1 MKLMNRIKAFFCKNN
16 KHIELDLH
24 TAEIKEGK
32 AFLHTKGDEPVTY
45 LVRASDIEIRLNKD
59 ASLSELDVLTI
70 KKKTPVEKQKTLAQ
84 KDAERKDKKSQNTTD
99 SPSKNGVIYADE
111 RFRKRTFSMTVYQ
124 EEYDMLMESI
134 KEYGYKRAD
143 FVLACV
149 NTASKGSME
158 KAHKK
163 IIKNHKAMLLEK
175 QALSKKQAEEAAKAE
190 QVI

>member
-1 MKLMNRIKAFFCKNN
+1 MKFMNRIKAFFRKNDEPV
-16 KHIELDLH
+16 ELDLRA
-24 TAEIKEGK
+24 AEIKEGK

-59 ASLSELDVLTI
+59 ASLSELDILTI
-70 KKKTPVEKQKTLAQ
+70 KNKAPAEKQRTLEQ
-84 KDAERKDKKSQNTTD
+84 KNPAIKDQKNQNANN
-99 SPSKNGVIYADE
+99 SPSKNGVIYADD

-163 IIKNHKAMLLEK
+163 IIPQLTIL
-175 QALSKKQAEEAAKAE
+175 ALSGKLFARTNWSTFS
-190 QVI
+190 QVKS

>member
-1 MKLMNRIKAFFCKNN
+1 MKFMNRIKAFFRKNN
-16 KHIELDLH
+16 EHIELDLRA
-24 TAEIKEGK
+24 AEIKEGK

-45 LVRASDIEIRLNKD
+45 LVSASDIEIRLNKD
-59 ASLSELDVLTI
+59 AFLSELDILTI
-70 KKKTPVEKQKTLAQ
+70 KSKAPTEKQKTPEQ
-84 KDAERKDKKSQNTTD
+84 KDSAKKDKKIPNAND
-99 SPSKNGVIYADE
+99 SPSKNNVIYADD

-124 EEYDMLMESI
+124 EEYDMLLESI

-163 IIKNHKAMLLEK
+163 IVKSHKAMLLEK
-175 QALSKKQAEEAAKAE
+175 QALAKKQAEEAAKAE

>member
-1 MKLMNRIKAFFCKNN
+1 MKFINRIKAFFRKNN
-16 KHIELDLH
+16 EHVELDLRA
-24 TAEIKEGK
+24 AEIKEGK

-59 ASLSELDVLTI
+59 ASLSELDILTI
-70 KKKTPVEKQKTLAQ
+70 KRKTPAEKQKAPEQ
-84 KDAERKDKKSQNTTD
+84 KDSAKKDKKIPNAND
-99 SPSKNGVIYADE
+99 SPSKNNVIYADD

-163 IIKNHKAMLLEK
+163 IVKSHKAMLLEK
-175 QALSKKQAEEAAKAE
+175 QALAKKQAEEAAKAE

>member
-1 MKLMNRIKAFFCKNN
+1 MKFMNRIKAFFRKNN
-16 KHIELDLH
+16 DPVELDLRA
-24 TAEIKEGK
+24 AEIKEGK
-32 AFLHTKGDEPVTY
+32 AFLHTKGDKPVTY

-59 ASLSELDVLTI
+59 ASLSELDILTI
-70 KKKTPVEKQKTLAQ
+70 KSKTPAEKQKTLVP
-84 KDAERKDKKSQNTTD
+84 KNTEKTDKKSQNTTE
-99 SPSKNGVIYADE
+99 SPSKNGVIYADD

-149 NTASKGSME
+149 NTANKGSME

-175 QALSKKQAEEAAKAE
+175 QALAKKQAEEAEKAE
-190 QVI
+190 QAI

>member
-1 MKLMNRIKAFFCKNN
+1 MKFMNRIKAFFRKNN
-16 KHIELDLH
+16 EHVELDLRA
-24 TAEIKEGK
+24 AEIKEGK
-32 AFLHTKGDEPVTY
+32 AFLHTKGDDPLTY

-59 ASLSELDVLTI
+59 ACISELDILTV
-70 KKKTPVEKQKTLAQ
+70 KSKASVEKQKTREA
-84 KDAERKDKKSQNTTD
+84 KNTENKNEKNKNSNN
-99 SPSKNGVIYADE
+99 SPSQNGVIYADD

-163 IIKNHKAMLLEK
+163 IVKSHKAILLEK
-175 QALSKKQAEEAAKAE
+175 QALAKKQAEETAKAE
-190 QVI
+190 HAI

>member
-1 MKLMNRIKAFFCKNN
+1 MKFINKIKAIFRKNDEQ
-16 KHIELDLH
+16 IELDLRA
-24 TAEIKEGK
+24 AEIKEGR
-32 AFLHTKGDEPVTY
+32 AFLHTKGATPVTY

-59 ASLSELDVLTI
+59 AAISELDILTV
-70 KKKTPVEKQKTLAQ
+70 K
-84 KDAERKDKKSQNTTD
+84 RKSPEEKKSLQNVKQTQDSRKKDNATTK
-99 SPSKNGVIYADE
+99 PSSNKGVIYADD
-111 RFRKRTFSMTVYQ
+111 RFKKRSFSVSLYQ
-124 EEYDMLMESI
+124 DEYDMLMESI

-163 IIKNHKAMLLEK
+163 IVKTHRAILLEK
-175 QALSKKQAEEAAKAE
+175 QALAKKQAEEAAKND

>member
-1 MKLMNRIKAFFCKNN
+1 MKFMNRIKAFFRKNSE
-16 KHIELDLH
+16 HVELDLRA
-24 TAEIKEGK
+24 AEIKEGK

-45 LVRASDIEIRLNKD
+45 LVRASDIEIQLNKD
-59 ASLSELDVLTI
+59 ASLSELDILTI
-70 KKKTPVEKQKTLAQ
+70 KSKTPAEKQKTLEQ
-84 KDAERKDKKSQNTTD
+84 KGSEKKDKKGHNTND
-99 SPSKNGVIYADE
+99 SPAQNGVIYADD

-163 IIKNHKAMLLEK
+163 IVKSHKAMLLEK
-175 QALSKKQAEEAAKAE
+175 QALAKKQAEETAKAE
-190 QVI
+190 QAI

>member
-1 MKLMNRIKAFFCKNN
+1 MKFMNRIKAFFRKNN
-16 KHIELDLH
+16 EHVELDLRA
-24 TAEIKEGK
+24 AEIKEGK

-59 ASLSELDVLTI
+59 ASLSELDILTI
-70 KKKTPVEKQKTLAQ
+70 KSKTPTEKQKTPEQ
-84 KDAERKDKKSQNTTD
+84 KGAAKLDKKITNTND
-99 SPSKNGVIYADE
+99 SPSKNNVIYADD

-124 EEYDMLMESI
+124 EEYDMLLESI

-163 IIKNHKAMLLEK
+163 IVKSHKAMLLEK
-175 QALSKKQAEEAAKAE
+175 QALAKKQAEEAAKAE

>member
-1 MKLMNRIKAFFCKNN
+1 MKLMNRIKAFFRKNN
-16 KHIELDLH
+16 EPVELDLH
-24 TAEIKEGK
+24 AAEIKEGK

-45 LVRASDIEIRLNKD
+45 LVRASYIEIRLNKD

-99 SPSKNGVIYADE
+99 SPSKNGVIYADD